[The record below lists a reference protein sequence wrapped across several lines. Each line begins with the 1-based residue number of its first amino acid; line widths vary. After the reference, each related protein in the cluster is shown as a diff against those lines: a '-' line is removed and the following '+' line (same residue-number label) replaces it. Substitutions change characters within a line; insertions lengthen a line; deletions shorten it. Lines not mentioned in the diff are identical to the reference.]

1 MKSYKPRRATLF
13 QKKEILHA
21 WEEIYICKDA
31 IHILY
36 ICESNITVSILFI
49 GPPRHIWD
57 T

>member
-1 MKSYKPRRATLF
+1 MKSYKPTSYALP
-13 QKKEILHA
+13 KKKILHA
-21 WEEIYICKDA
+21 WEEIYKDA

-49 GPPRHIWD
+49 EPPRHIWD

>member
-13 QKKEILHA
+13 QKKKFYT

-49 GPPRHIWD
+49 EPPRHIWD